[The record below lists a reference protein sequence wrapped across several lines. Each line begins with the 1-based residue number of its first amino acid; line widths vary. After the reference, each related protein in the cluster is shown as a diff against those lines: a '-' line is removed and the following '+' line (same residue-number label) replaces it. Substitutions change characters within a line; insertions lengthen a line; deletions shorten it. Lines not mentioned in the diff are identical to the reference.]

1 MNMRMLRL
9 QVGLLPLTLLL
20 TLVVASS
27 AEAQA
32 VQTTRTIRV
41 SGFGEVQARPNRA
54 QLSFAVETTG
64 ASAAEAARA
73 NADLMDRV
81 IRALQSAGVAP
92 TEIETQGY
100 SLYPEYEQPR
110 PRDGMMVEPQQPR
123 IIGYRAM
130 NQVRARTR
138 QLDAVGEL
146 IDTAL
151 EAGANRFDGVFFDL
165 VDSQAEQRE
174 AMLRAVAAAR
184 EAGEAIAQG
193 LGVRL
198 GAVMDATTLTDVM
211 PPQPMY
217 AMQRDFGGAP
227 PPPAAPTPIQ
237 PGTLTVQAR
246 VNVVF
251 AIDE

>member
-1 MNMRMLRL
+1 VKRRFSFGRPAKVFCLGIM
-9 QVGLLPLTLLL
+9 TLF
-20 TLVVASS
+20 AA

-32 VQTTRTIRV
+32 QTVQTSRTVRV
-41 SGFGEVQARPNRA
+41 AGFGEVQARPNRA

-64 ASAAEAARA
+64 ATAADAASA
-73 NADLMDRV
+73 NAELMDRV
-81 IRALQSAGVAP
+81 IRALQSAGVSP
-92 TEIETQGY
+92 TDIETQGY

-110 PRDGMMVEPQQPR
+110 PPRDGMMVEPQQPR

-138 QLDAVGEL
+138 QLDAVGQL
-146 IDTAL
+146 IDVAL

-174 AMLRAVAAAR
+174 AMLRAVASAR
-184 EAGEAIAQG
+184 ETAEAIAQG

-198 GAVMDATTLTDVM
+198 GAVLDASTLMDVVQ
-211 PPQPMY
+211 PQPMY

-237 PGTLTVQAR
+237 PGSLTIQAR

-251 AIDE
+251 EIN